1 MSARRSGPPKHQNET
16 AWVPSRN
23 DKHNSLRKLV
33 SALPNQG
40 VCARCHE
47 QIEWKKQYGKYKPLK
62 QPGKCT
68 GCGHRNV
75 EHAYHALCQGC
86 CSERRVC
93 AKCLAAA
100 PLPKEKTNDELRP
113 LERKPDAAE
122 LAEMNERERRTA
134 LRKVDK
140 AKRER
145 KAAERAARE
154 AAEGGGAEAMEEEE
168 AKEDDDD
175 TEEEEEEVVAAAPV
189 NFTKAAAEA
198 RAKAHQLAKAAANDP
213 IKMTWTPPTPAAAVM
228 PDVSDAAAVAM
239 APEAAPPIQ
248 GGSTAS
254 FIPAERFEGAKPGY
268 AFRNGESGNGY
279 YRDEKAPG
287 YGAENE
293 AYSPIGRGGA
303 AAEPPTAATPPPAAA
318 ASSSANATPRGS
330 RPTPQQQLP
339 ERQTSKHSAP
349 TALGHKRCRNV
360 DDFEKLAKIGEGTF
374 GDVYKARDRKT
385 NDIVALKQVKMS
397 HPGQEGFPQ
406 TALREINILLSL
418 SHTHVINAREMVVGD
433 TYDKIFMVMEFMEHD
448 LKQLMQAMKQPFTE
462 AEVKRLML
470 DLTSAMEYCHDRWV
484 FHRDLKTSN
493 LLMNNKGEVSICD
506 FGLARYY
513 HEPPQGYSPTV
524 VTLWYRAPE
533 VLLSDTGEGIRT
545 TYGPAIDIWSLGCIF
560 AELVLTQPLL
570 AGQGEIDQVKR
581 IFELLGTPDDES
593 WPGHAEL
600 HYFKKVKPRRQPFNR
615 LKDKFKKVGFAA
627 GAKGVLSEAGVDLLN
642 KMLILNPAKRIT
654 AKEALKHKYFTEDPQ
669 PKAHDMMPTFPSTH
683 KTPARQPGR
692 R

>member
-1 MSARRSGPPKHQNET
+1 MSQRDRYDRYDDRRDERKRPREDSERQQAPRSSGIWQHLSEAKSGASKPAERSGFSLGGGSAQNFLAEAEAFRRSQGLSGLEPSHAT
-16 AWVPSRN
+16 APSPAEEGE
-23 DKHNSLRKLV
+23 V
-33 SALPNQG
+33 APSAAEIAAAEAAQQRRAAL
-40 VCARCHE
+40 
-47 QIEWKKQYGKYKPLK
+47 LK
-62 QPGKCT
+62 QQQQARSQAT
-68 GCGHRNV
+68 
-75 EHAYHALCQGC
+75 
-86 CSERRVC
+86 
-93 AKCLAAA
+93 AA
-100 PLPKEKTNDELRP
+100 PANGGTSAKGGSSIKHEKKSRWDE
-113 LERKPDAAE
+113 DS
-122 LAEMNERERRTA
+122 
-134 LRKVDK
+134 D
-140 AKRER
+140 
-145 KAAERAARE
+145 
-154 AAEGGGAEAMEEEE
+154 
-168 AKEDDDD
+168 
-175 TEEEEEEVVAAAPV
+175 EEEEEEA
-189 NFTKAAAEA
+189 AAAEPA
-198 RAKAHQLAKAAANDP
+198 PVAEK
-213 IKMTWTPPTPAAAVM
+213 PAASQPVPMAEE
-228 PDVSDAAAVAM
+228 PSVSS
-239 APEAAPPIQ
+239 
-248 GGSTAS
+248 GSAS

-303 AAEPPTAATPPPAAA
+303 AAAEPPPTAATPPPAAA